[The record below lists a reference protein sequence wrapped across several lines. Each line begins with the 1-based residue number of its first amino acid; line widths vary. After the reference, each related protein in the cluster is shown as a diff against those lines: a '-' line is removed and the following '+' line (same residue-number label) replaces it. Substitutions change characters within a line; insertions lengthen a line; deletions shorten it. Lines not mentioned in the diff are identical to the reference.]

1 MFDLDGLKRALAN
14 RRARAVI
21 IIVLVIGGYVVLT
34 RSFFR
39 EALEELGDLGALI
52 EEEFDVFPSALNL
65 MTMGDE
71 DHFGDHLHR
80 PRSAGPA

>member
-39 EALEELGDLGALI
+39 EATRGAGRFGSL
-52 EEEFDVFPSALNL
+52 DRRRSSMSFP
-65 MTMGDE
+65 
-71 DHFGDHLHR
+71 R
-80 PRSAGPA
+80 R